1 MPNTTCLTTSV
12 LNEITFQL
20 LSDSHPANI
29 HKAHIQVYEREKR
42 SPGLKKKKKSTKIIK
57 RSIKENHAIF
67 LIKPDSQ
74 LLPLGTCEKKKNEH
88 VYRGQVY
95 LGQPVATTPY

>member
-29 HKAHIQVYEREKR
+29 HKAHIQVYEQEKR
-42 SPGLKKKKKSTKIIK
+42 SPGLKKKKNQQK
-57 RSIKENHAIF
+57 
-67 LIKPDSQ
+67 
-74 LLPLGTCEKKKNEH
+74 
-88 VYRGQVY
+88 
-95 LGQPVATTPY
+95 